1 MRLQSHEVKVLNEEK
16 AKELGVVDFELAR
29 GDSTIAL
36 RVVNDF
42 SSAVES
48 EEGVVSVGTLIDVL
62 YRTMRQGFPVPATHA
77 AAWRAISQNIN
88 NCKEAH
94 NFSQVQASIES
105 AEIGKYDVEFHIVN
119 PNLTAEAMSAAPK
132 TIRVAGDALTITSYR
147 ELSNRLQQYRH
158 TLVMNND
165 VLEVHLFVSPE
176 TFAAANELAVALT
189 TEDGVFTVVIANGD
203 KVVYAPIVP
212 KYLIADAG
220 ALMKA
225 IETSTSTTP
234 YPPVEFLKG
243 DIIHVTSDRDFDA
256 LNSGV
261 LMALM
266 ALESKYYDHGETAV
280 AE

>member
-1 MRLQSHEVKVLNEEK
+1 MRLQSHEVKVLDDEK
-16 AKELGVVDFELAR
+16 AKELGVVNFELAR

-77 AAWRAISQNIN
+77 AAWRAISQNVN

-105 AEIGKYDVEFHIVN
+105 AEIGKYDVEFHIAN
-119 PNLTAEAMSAAPK
+119 PNLSIEGRTEPK
-132 TIRVAGDALTITSYR
+132 TIRVAGDALTIASYR

-158 TLVMNND
+158 TLVMND
-165 VLEVHLFVSPE
+165 DTLEVHLYVSPE
-176 TFAAANELAVALT
+176 TFAAANELVVAMT
-189 TEDGVFTVVIANGD
+189 TEEGVFTVVIANGD
-203 KVVYAPIVP
+203 KVVYAPVVP
-212 KYLIADAG
+212 AYLVADSG

-225 IETSTSTTP
+225 IETATSTTP

-243 DIIHVTSDRDFDA
+243 NIIHVTTDRDFDA

-266 ALESKYYDHGETAV
+266 ALESKYFDNGEAAV